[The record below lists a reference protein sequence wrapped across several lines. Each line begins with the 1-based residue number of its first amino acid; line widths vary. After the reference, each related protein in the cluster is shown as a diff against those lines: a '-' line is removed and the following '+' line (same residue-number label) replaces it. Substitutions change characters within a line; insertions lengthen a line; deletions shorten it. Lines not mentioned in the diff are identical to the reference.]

1 MKVALV
7 LGKGLRAQRPCAQRP
22 GGIGRLPHEDRL
34 APEPRRRRARGAAK
48 PENLRARA
56 CPRVRCSAL
65 LGVLMFRNTF
75 AHSTLTVHPIRRT
88 SPCRT
93 ACPLYPSPRLGS
105 MNSRLPIAPML
116 LRQHEDQLRAAV
128 RLPCALGERRAHN
141 RSATRGVALWWGSTS
156 EAGRRPSARRAWFQW
171 PRRSAPILR
180 RAGSD
185 GPCRGR
191 QGDLPARRTTGG
203 RAILGDV
210 DAARGHLTAPT
221 LGTKPAPSNQ
231 AAIAPSE
238 AAPGR
243 IAST

>member
-1 MKVALV
+1 M
-7 LGKGLRAQRPCAQRP
+7 RHAQRPCAQRP
-22 GGIGRLPHEDRL
+22 GAVRRLSHEERL
-34 APEPRRRRARGAAK
+34 APEQRAAGAREAQL
-48 PENLRARA
+48 PAREPSSTEL
-56 CPRVRCSAL
+56 PRVRCSAL

-116 LRQHEDQLRAAV
+116 LRHHEDQLRAAV

-156 EAGRRPSARRAWFQW
+156 EAGRRTSARRAWFQW